1 MMKRSGGRVG
11 GIRKGKE
18 GRLFAFSLH
27 IELRLSIILTHSK
40 DTYSSMFEH
49 YAIWHIW

>member
-1 MMKRSGGRVG
+1 MMRRSGGRGG

-27 IELRLSIILTHSK
+27 IELRLFIILTHSK
-40 DTYSSMFEH
+40 DTYSSIFEL
-49 YAIWHIW
+49 YVIWHTW